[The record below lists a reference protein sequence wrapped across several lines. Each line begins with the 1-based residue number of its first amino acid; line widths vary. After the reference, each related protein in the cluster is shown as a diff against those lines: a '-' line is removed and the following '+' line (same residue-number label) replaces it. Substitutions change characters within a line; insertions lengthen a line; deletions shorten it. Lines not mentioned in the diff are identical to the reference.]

1 MLYNSWSLHTKGG
14 GKTEDSEH
22 TQITTQISLTKK
34 TNKKQKETTTVLL
47 LWLHQSSSSSH
58 KTSIISS
65 KPS

>member
-1 MLYNSWSLHTKGG
+1 MVFTHKRG

-47 LWLHQSSSSSH
+47 LWLHQSSSSSSH